1 MKQPGRRRLP
11 ENLLLKLI
19 LPLALLVAWKLVTTL
34 TDISSILLPKPES
47 VLRDLFTYIGNG
59 EVLHHT
65 LVSLRRCFIGFAAG
79 SAAGIFLGVVLGW
92 FKRLEA
98 FFDVVFGFMRS
109 VPKTA
114 LAPLLIVWFGFGESP
129 KILLIGLAAFFYTLI
144 PTIEGVRN
152 VDRMLIKSARSLGA
166 NQAQIISGVILPAA
180 LPTIYAGIRIAATS
194 SLVVLVFVEII
205 AGNDGLGFLLEDA
218 RESLNMSTMFMTLI
232 VIGILGFA
240 LDGLVRF
247 TEKAIMPWQ
256 KGKTLSS

>member
-1 MKQPGRRRLP
+1 MKQNGRSRIWNDLP
-11 ENLLLKLI
+11 LKLA
-19 LPLALLVAWKLVTTL
+19 LPLILLATWKLVTTV
-34 TDISSILLPKPES
+34 TDISDILLPKPEA
-47 VLRDLFTYIGNG
+47 VLRDLVAYIASG

-65 LVSLRRCFIGFAAG
+65 LVSLRRCFTGFAAG
-79 SAAGIFLGVVLGW
+79 TAMGIFSGVVLGW
-92 FKRLEA
+92 FKRLES

-114 LAPLLIVWFGFGESP
+114 LAPLLIVWFGFGEAP

-144 PTIEGVRN
+144 PTIEGVRS
-152 VDRMLIKSARSLGA
+152 VDRLLIKSARSLGA
-166 NQAQIISGVILPAA
+166 SQAQIISGVILPAA

-218 RESLNMSTMFMTLI
+218 RESLNMSTMFMTLF

-240 LDGLVRF
+240 LDWLVRF